1 MEVGFGATA
10 QCAWSGGLHKK
21 VDNNNKITDMIK
33 EWKLDNFKSIDE
45 EKDMEFR
52 PLTIFT
58 GANSSGKSTI
68 LQSILLV
75 TQTLQSPIASRSI
88 LLNGW
93 FKKFG
98 SYTDIVNR
106 RDYNKN
112 IKIGFTLSNDATS
125 REEMMYRY
133 RFNENVRTV
142 DCEFELSSDGNEE
155 CLQPLLRY
163 TRLVT
168 TKRNDKQDIKDV
180 LDIQKSGER
189 SPEEKSVIEKCK
201 AKYQP
206 SDFDYTI
213 NSKNKVRL
221 GYYGADIT
229 DWKLIG
235 AGMFHFLPHYAI
247 GYTKYRDQ
255 LKRRLNDCLML
266 GRQSY
271 FDDDEDRAKV
281 MPLIQSK
288 VLEIVDEIYEK
299 DKYNKDGRFE
309 RLREGIHNNFTFS
322 RLLQVFRYVNLDVTE
337 KQNYVDRIVAQLDAI
352 QEQFLTDRL
361 PMYYLTGVDFVRDFF
376 NEKIKYLGPLREEPR
391 SLYPLESNGNT
402 FDLGLKGENT
412 AAVFEN
418 NKTKIIKYVNPKY
431 FDEGILSEI
440 SPEESTLSEA
450 INNWLV
456 YLGVANKMSTNDK
469 GKMGHELKITTDI
482 KEMEQDLTHVGV
494 GVSQILPI
502 LVMCFLAGKGD
513 SIILEQP
520 ELHLHPKVQTRLAD
534 FFVSMNAL
542 GKQCILETHSE
553 YLINRLR
560 YLVAKT
566 NDDAI
571 AKETMIY
578 FVEKEDGH
586 SIYRS
591 ITINRYGVI
600 DDWPK
605 GFFDEGEDIATM
617 TMRAS
622 MEKRKREIKKK

>member
-1 MEVGFGATA
+1 
-10 QCAWSGGLHKK
+10 
-21 VDNNNKITDMIK
+21 MIQ
-33 EWKLDNFKSIDE
+33 EWELDNFKSIDKE
-45 EKDMEFR
+45 TALEFR

-106 RDYNKN
+106 RDFNKN
-112 IKIGFTLSNDATS
+112 IKIGFTLSNDASS
-125 REEMMYRY
+125 RAEMFYRY
-133 RFNENVRTV
+133 TLSENVKTV

-155 CLQPLLRY
+155 CLQPALRY

-168 TKRNDKQDIKDV
+168 TKSNEKQEKDT

-189 SPEEKSVIEKCK
+189 SPEERSVIEKCK
-201 AKYQP
+201 EKYQP
-206 SDFDYTI
+206 SDFDYSI
-213 NSKNKVRL
+213 NSKSKVRFS
-221 GYYGADIT
+221 YYGADVT

-235 AGMFHFLPHYAI
+235 AGMFHFLPNYAI

-266 GRQSY
+266 GRLSF
-271 FDDDEDRAKV
+271 FDNEEDSAKV
-281 MPLIQSK
+281 VPLIQNK
-288 VLEIVDEIYEK
+288 VLEIVEDIYEK
-299 DKYNKDGRFE
+299 RKYSIGGYFE
-309 RLREGIHNNFTFS
+309 SLRVRIRKNFTFD
-322 RLLQVFRYVNLDVTE
+322 RLLRIFKYANLDVTE
-337 KQNYVDRIVAQLDAI
+337 KQNYVDEIVAQLDAI
-352 QEQFLTDRL
+352 QEQYLTERF

-376 NEKIKYLGPLREEPR
+376 SEKIKYLGPLREEPR

-402 FDLGLKGENT
+402 IDLGLKGENT

-418 NKTKIIKYVNPKY
+418 NKTRTIKYVSPKY
-431 FDEGILSEI
+431 FDEGRLSELA
-440 SPEESTLSEA
+440 PEESTLSDA
-450 INNWLV
+450 INDWLV

-482 KEMEQDLTHVGV
+482 KDMEQDLTHVGV

-542 GKQCILETHSE
+542 DKQCILETHSE

-566 NDDAI
+566 DDNSI
-571 AKETMIY
+571 AKDTMIY

-591 ITINRYGVI
+591 ITINKYGI
-600 DDWPK
+600 IADWPK

-622 MEKRKREIKKK
+622 IEKRRRDIKK

>member
-1 MEVGFGATA
+1 
-10 QCAWSGGLHKK
+10 
-21 VDNNNKITDMIK
+21 MIK
-33 EWKLDNFKSIDE
+33 EWKLNNFKSIDQ
-45 EKDMEFR
+45 EKDLEFR

-106 RDYNKN
+106 RDYRKN
-112 IKIGFTLSNDATS
+112 IKFGFALSNDGYSETD
-125 REEMMYRY
+125 MMFHY
-133 RFNENVRTV
+133 RFDEEVRSV
-142 DCEFELSSDGNEE
+142 NCEFELSSDGKEE
-155 CLQPLLRY
+155 CLQPMLCY
-163 TRLVT
+163 THLVT
-168 TKRNDKQDIKDV
+168 STKNEKREIKDV
-180 LDIQKSGER
+180 LDIKKGGER
-189 SPEEKSVIEKCK
+189 SDEEKTVIDKCK
-201 AKYQP
+201 SSYQL
-206 SDFDYTI
+206 SDFEYTI
-213 NSKNKVRL
+213 SSKNKL
-221 GYYGADIT
+221 KFGYYGHDYA
-229 DWKLIG
+229 DWKLLG
-235 AGMFHFLPHYAI
+235 ASMYHFLPSYAI
-247 GYTKYRDQ
+247 AYTKYRDQ
-255 LKRRLNDCLML
+255 LKKGLNDCLMMGKDL
-266 GRQSY
+266 SHNER
-271 FDDDEDRAKV
+271 DKAKMISLV
-281 MPLIQSK
+281 KDK

-299 DKYNKDGRFE
+299 KKYNEDGRFE
-309 RLREGIHNNFTFS
+309 RVRESITNNFTFS
-322 RLLQVFRYVNLDVTE
+322 RLIQVFRYVTLDVTE
-337 KQNYVDRIVAQLDAI
+337 KQKYVDSIVSQLDSI
-352 QEQFLTDRL
+352 QEEYVTERFPL
-361 PMYYLTGVDFVRDFF
+361 YFFTGVDFVRDFF

-418 NKTKIIKYVNPKY
+418 NKTRKIKY
-431 FDEGILSEI
+431 I
-440 SPEESTLSEA
+440 SPKHFEEGKLGNLELEESTLSEA

-482 KEMEQDLTHVGV
+482 RNMEQDLTHVGV

-534 FFVSMNAL
+534 FFVSINAL

-566 NDDAI
+566 DDEKI

-586 SIYRS
+586 SIYRD

-600 DDWPK
+600 DKWPK
-605 GFFDEGEDIATM
+605 GFFDEGEDLATM
-617 TMRAS
+617 IMKAG
-622 MEKRKREIKKK
+622 MEKKRRELEAKKG